1 MRIIDD
7 ESSADDRLVRRLSGL
22 REEPSPPSALEDRV
36 VDELRAR
43 GLLARRQPLSRRLMA
58 AAAAVAL
65 FAGGW
70 LAGRAPAE
78 SSPHSPA
85 ANYVLFLLGGVEPGP
100 DEAERVEEY
109 RAWAVRLARAGQLS
123 AGEKLGTAAW
133 LLDGGSGD
141 IDLRPAP
148 AAHQAAPLSGFFLL
162 TAAGPEDALAIARS
176 CPHLRH
182 GGEVL
187 LRPIEPT

>member
-1 MRIIDD
+1 MPETDHDAAD
-7 ESSADDRLVRRLSGL
+7 ERLARRLRILADG
-22 REEPSPPSALEDRV
+22 PAPPASVEGRV
-36 VDELRAR
+36 VAELRSR
-43 GLLARRQPLSRRLMA
+43 GLLRHGASWRRRLLA
-58 AAAAVAL
+58 AAAALAL

-70 LAGRAPAE
+70 VAGRGSADL
-78 SSPHSPA
+78 SPPTPPA
-85 ANYVLFLLGGVEPGP
+85 ATYALFLLGGVESGP

-109 RAWAVRLARAGQLS
+109 RGWAIGLARRGRLV

-133 LLDGGSGD
+133 LLAGTTGGTT
-141 IDLRPAP
+141 LRTAP
-148 AAHQAAPLSGFFLL
+148 AAHRAAPLSGFFLL
-162 TAAGPEDALAIARS
+162 TADDPEEALAIARS